1 MTENS
6 PDTKKAQKTRKPPQK
21 WTSQLD
27 KYLKDGVKRHG
38 QGKWSRILMDY
49 DFEGRTGTMLKD
61 RWRVLTRAH
70 EVG

>member
-1 MTENS
+1 MLNLF
-6 PDTKKAQKTRKPPQK
+6 PQK
-21 WTSQLD
+21 WTAQLD

-61 RWRVLTRAH
+61 RWRVLMRSH
-70 EVG
+70 EVD